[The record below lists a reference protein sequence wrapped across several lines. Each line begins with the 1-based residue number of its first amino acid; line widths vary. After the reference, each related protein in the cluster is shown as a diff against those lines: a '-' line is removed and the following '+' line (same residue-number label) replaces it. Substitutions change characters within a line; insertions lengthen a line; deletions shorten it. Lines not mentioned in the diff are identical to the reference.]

1 MLDFFVLGKNMI
13 GFRIGRND
21 SEYLGVRITGRSHP
35 GSQDFWDG
43 NWVNADIEID
53 AGSFRGRYGAYLR
66 AEELEGFR
74 DALARLYSFDAK
86 EAKFETMEK
95 QLNIR
100 ITGNGLGHFMAE
112 CEALDQAG
120 IGNRLIFSLEFDQTE
135 IPEMLK
141 GLDAVVREYP
151 IKGRPEI

>member
-1 MLDFFVLGKNMI
+1 MI

-21 SEYLGVRITGRSHP
+21 SEYLNVQITGRSHP
-35 GSQDFWDG
+35 GSQDYWDG

-66 AEELEGFR
+66 AEELKDFR
-74 DALARLYSFDAK
+74 DALARLYSFDSK
-86 EAKFETMEK
+86 EAKFETMEG
-95 QLNIR
+95 QLSIR
-100 ITGNGLGHFMAE
+100 VTGNGLGHFTAE

-120 IGNRLIFSLEFDQTE
+120 VGNRLIFSLDFDQTE

-141 GLDAVVREYP
+141 GLDAVAREYP
-151 IKGRPEI
+151 VIGKPEI